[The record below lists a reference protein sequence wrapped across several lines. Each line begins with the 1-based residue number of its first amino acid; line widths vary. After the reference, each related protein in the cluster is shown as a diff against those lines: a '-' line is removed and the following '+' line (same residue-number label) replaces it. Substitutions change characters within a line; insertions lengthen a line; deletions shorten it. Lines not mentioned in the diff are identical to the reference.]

1 LEAREK
7 EISLLLMVA
16 SIFADGAS
24 MIERPIDYV
33 INEKWIFAADAT
45 VFARFGADFRLDL
58 AWRWLK
64 YAFRT

>member
-1 LEAREK
+1 
-7 EISLLLMVA
+7 
-16 SIFADGAS
+16 